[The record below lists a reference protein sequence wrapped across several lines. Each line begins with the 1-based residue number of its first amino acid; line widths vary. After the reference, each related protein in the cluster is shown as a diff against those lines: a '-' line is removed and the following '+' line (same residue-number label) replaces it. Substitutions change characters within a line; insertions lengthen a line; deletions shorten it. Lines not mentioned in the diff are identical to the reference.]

1 MLKRIFQR
9 RTGHENRRRVAEI
22 SALQSVASRRL
33 ACYRKKRWLGGQQV
47 LEYAVFISAISAAL
61 LTMYIYTQRGLQ
73 GVIKASADQICPQ
86 SESEQFVGSDMTQS
100 SSESITESQDKTF
113 LNKTLGQSIVNTD
126 SYSKTTG
133 TSTMSSESY

>member
-1 MLKRIFQR
+1 MLERIFQR

-22 SALQSVASRRL
+22 SALQSVASRRF
-33 ACYRKKRWLGGQQV
+33 ACYRKTRGLRGQQV

-61 LTMYIYTQRGLQ
+61 LTMYLYTQRGLQ

-100 SSESITESQDKTF
+100 SSESITETSDKTF